1 MTATSAATIRDMT
14 PAEAW
19 EGFVGDQTPV
29 EFVKLGG
36 STAHYVENAPLCEG
50 LTIAA
55 QSILRIKLDTY
66 IERELNAHAERDPA
80 ARMTEGQALALHPDA
95 PARNIRAMIAG
106 EDDAS
111 CPRCGARVCWGDRRF
126 GGIGSTFDVARGYCV
141 RGDRAALGLADCQW
155 TGVVHVYPMDKE
167 HRGDWV
173 VVAS

>member
-19 EGFVGDQTPV
+19 EGFVGDQAPV
-29 EFVKLGG
+29 EFIKLGG

-55 QSILRIKLDTY
+55 QSILRIRLDTY
-66 IERELNAHAERDPA
+66 IERELNAHAERNPVP
-80 ARMTEGQALALHPDA
+80 RMTEAAALALHPDA

-111 CPRCGARVCWGDRRF
+111 CPACGARLCWGDRR
-126 GGIGSTFDVARGYCV
+126 SDNTALAHCV
-141 RGDRAALGLADCQW
+141 RGSLANLGLMACDW
-155 TGVVHVYPMDKE
+155 TGHVRIFEDNTK
-167 HRGDWV
+167 V

>member
-1 MTATSAATIRDMT
+1 MSNDTMSAAAIRNMT

-19 EGFVGDQTPV
+19 EAFVGDQTPV

-36 STAHYVENAPLCEG
+36 STDDYVENAPLCDG

-66 IERELNAHAERDPA
+66 IESALNTHAERNPA
-80 ARMTEGQALALHPDA
+80 ARMTEADALALHPDA

-111 CPRCGARVCWGDRRF
+111 CPRCGAPPGPE
-126 GGIGSTFDVARGYCV
+126 TAHP
-141 RGDRAALGLADCQW
+141 AAQGP
-155 TGVVHVYPMDKE
+155 G
-167 HRGDWV
+167 WV
-173 VVAS
+173 VSVIGTTDQRLEAA

>member
-1 MTATSAATIRDMT
+1 MSNDTMSAAAIRNMT

-19 EGFVGDQTPV
+19 EAFVGDQTPV

-36 STAHYVENAPLCEG
+36 STDDYVENAPLCDG

-55 QSILRIKLDTY
+55 QSILRIKL
-66 IERELNAHAERDPA
+66 ESALNTHAERNPA
-80 ARMTEGQALALHPDA
+80 ARMTEADALALHPDA

-126 GGIGSTFDVARGYCV
+126 GGTGSSFDVARGYCV
-141 RGDRAALGLADCQW
+141 RGDRAALGLADCRW
-155 TGVVHVYPMDKE
+155 TGVVHIYPMSAERKN
-167 HRGDWV
+167 GDWV
-173 VVAS
+173 VIGN

>member
-19 EGFVGDQTPV
+19 EGFVGNQTPV

-66 IERELNAHAERDPA
+66 IEKELNAHAERNPA
-80 ARMTEGQALALHPDA
+80 PRMTEAAALALHPDA

-111 CPRCGARVCWGDRRF
+111 CPKCGARVCWGGR
-126 GGIGSTFDVARGYCV
+126 GSDDIARGHCV
-141 RGDRAALGLADCQW
+141 RGGHAALGLADCDW
-155 TGVVHVYPMDKE
+155 TGRIRILADNTK
-167 HRGDWV
+167 V